1 MTYLFNFSM
10 SYYKI
15 IYDFYVNDT
24 LISIPNSSK
33 HNTTLIPIYDTET
46 IDDCYSK
53 TVEVAL
59 DIFKNYVNRFSKN
72 NETVNITIEIINI
85 EKEDIDVNKI
95 PIIKTRDYFSTNNL
109 TYR

>member
-1 MTYLFNFSM
+1 M

-46 IDDCYSK
+46 NELQP
-53 TVEVAL
+53 VGNL
-59 DIFKNYVNRFSKN
+59 VNSGILSESVRGIGSN
-72 NETVNITIEIINI
+72 NHCVQFM
-85 EKEDIDVNKI
+85 
-95 PIIKTRDYFSTNNL
+95 YFTCIH
-109 TYR
+109 

>member
-1 MTYLFNFSM
+1 M

-33 HNTTLIPIYDTET
+33 HNTTLIQIYDTET
-46 IDDCYSK
+46 IDNCYSK

-59 DIFKNYVNRFSKN
+59 DIFKNYINIFYKN
-72 NETVNITIEIINI
+72 NETVNITIDIIDI
-85 EKEDIDVNKI
+85 EKEDITVNKI

-109 TYR
+109 SYR